1 MNSDTIKFTIIECL
15 NDPLPPEKSALC
27 YLQSEIE
34 RKPFWE
40 IVSVYKGCLEVNEIA
55 ERIIFACDEEDADIV
70 ITCGG
75 SGLGEEEHAP
85 EGAMLACDRFAS
97 GLTYALLSRSYAI
110 TEHSMMTRALCMQR
124 GRHIVINFPGRK
136 RAASE
141 NWSCISDMFDH
152 AVKMANR

>member
-1 MNSDTIKFTIIECL
+1 MDPNAIKFSIIECL
-15 NDPLPPEKSALC
+15 NNPLPPEKSALN

-34 RKPFWE
+34 KNPSWE
-40 IVSVYKGCLEVNEIA
+40 IVSIYKGCLEANEIA
-55 ERIIFACDEEDADIV
+55 EQIIFACDEEDVDIV

-85 EGAMLACDRFAS
+85 EGAMLACDRIAS

-110 TEHSMMTRALCMQR
+110 TEYSMMTRALCLQR
-124 GRHIVINFPGRK
+124 GRHIVINFPGRR

-141 NWSCISDMFDH
+141 NWSCISDMLDH
-152 AVKMANR
+152 AVKMASR